1 MRCKACSPLGAS
13 KQQKAIQMSEVQ
25 TPAAEAG
32 DEVVTETSDQL
43 APEAVKNTQ
52 GQDEGQPAPEDTGG
66 ESPNAEPD
74 DEVSRSKARR
84 DRRKTEMDRLRR
96 EAKKAED
103 ENAKLK
109 DQLAEFER
117 RGQDAPPREA
127 DFEDYAEYQAAL
139 SAHMS
144 MQALDGRERARIEA
158 QSKAHEDQIKALQA
172 QQERE
177 LAQSWAAQVADAQAR
192 YTDFKKVVSD
202 DLPISLDMARMIASS
217 DVGADVAYHLGQN
230 RGLAAQLSQMTPLEQ
245 AMAFGRLEATISRP
259 QPRTQTKAPDPV
271 NPVKAKAT
279 AGKDPENMT
288 ADEYSKWRES
298 GGTF

>member
-1 MRCKACSPLGAS
+1 
-13 KQQKAIQMSEVQ
+13 MSEVQ
-25 TPAAEAG
+25 TPAVEAG
-32 DEVVTETSDQL
+32 DEVVTETNEQL

-52 GQDEGQPAPEDTGG
+52 GQDEGQPAPETAEGD
-66 ESPNAEPD
+66 SQNAEAD

-84 DRRKTEMDRLRR
+84 ERRKAEMDRLRS
-96 EAKKAED
+96 EAKAAES

-117 RGQDAPPREA
+117 RSKDAPPREA

-139 SAHMS
+139 SAHRS

-158 QSKAHEDQIKALQA
+158 QSKAQEEQIKALQA
-172 QQERE
+172 QQQRE
-177 LAQSWAAQVADAQAR
+177 LAQSWATQVAEAKAR
-192 YTDFKKVVSD
+192 YTDFDTVVSD
-202 DLPISLDMARMIASS
+202 DLPIGADMARMIASS

-245 AMAFGRLEATISRP
+245 AMAFGRIEASVSRP

-279 AGKDPENMT
+279 AAKDPENMT